1 VGPAVRLY
9 GKRFL
14 KNTLR
19 SAAYARNDFRDAI
32 VWEIN
37 SSQRYARVKIQ
48 GSNELIVA
56 YYPDAWGH
64 TPDWLS
70 EGRAVKIAHTCGTVG
85 RIEVVG
91 RILHPSPVSGEIL
104 PPIATGTDCVLS
116 GCELRAIPNGAR
128 MAVQVLTG
136 TYRISGTQYA
146 LGPISMLYGDAY
158 KMGDGGAM
166 ETVAGVVAIN
176 AAPSSGSFRYDLVCV
191 GADGFID
198 YVPGTASA
206 TPAIPSLPGSH
217 VQIGKQI
224 LVSGG
229 ATEITGADIGREYQA
244 PAPATV
250 TVTPADA
257 DLAWSELSTT
267 IVVQILDQYGNG
279 IGQVGNGWY
288 ITLEIAAGNG
298 TVSSSEEG
306 SSTAKIGMHAGANQA
321 RRRSPTPGISW
332 QRTPLPCSKRSWK
345 STMRCTVTERSSSA
359 MRPEIQCEE
368 EGVNTEVEQLLSEI
382 RGEMKAQTTLLLE
395 MAATLKKLSDHSAR
409 ASEEMGQ
416 RLKDTASLL
425 KGTPFEG
432 MARNLMTA
440 AKE

>member
-1 VGPAVRLY
+1 MRLY

-19 SAAYARNDFRDAI
+19 SAAYARNDLRDAI

-37 SSQRYARVKIQ
+37 SAQRYARVKIQ
-48 GSNELIVA
+48 GTNELIVA
-56 YYPDAWGH
+56 FYPDAWGH

-91 RILHPSPVSGEIL
+91 KGYYVPSPVSGDVL
-104 PPIATGTDCVLS
+104 PPIATGADCVMT

-136 TYRISGTQYA
+136 TYRISGTQYV
-146 LGPISMLYGDAY
+146 LGAISMLYGDAY

-176 AAPSSGSFRYDLVCV
+176 AAPSAGQFRYDLVCV
-191 GADGFID
+191 GVDGVID

-206 TPAIPSLPGSH
+206 TPAKPALSGSH
-217 VQIGKQI
+217 VQIGKCI

-250 TVTPADA
+250 TLAPADA

-267 IVVQILDQYGNG
+267 ITIQVLDQYGNP
-279 IGQVGNGWY
+279 IGQSGNGWY

-298 TVSSSEEG
+298 TISSAEEG
-306 SSTAKIGMHAGANQA
+306 SSTSKIGMHAGSNQNQA
-321 RRRSPTPGISW
+321 TFTYTRDQLATDESPVFEAV
-332 QRTPLPCSKRSWK
+332 L
-345 STMRCTVTERSSSA
+345 
-359 MRPEIQCEE
+359 EINYALY
-368 EGVNTEVEQLLSEI
+368 GYGKIIL
-382 RGEMKAQTTLLLE
+382 RD
-395 MAATLKKLSDHSAR
+395 AAGDP
-409 ASEEMGQ
+409 M
-416 RLKDTASLL
+416 
-425 KGTPFEG
+425 
-432 MARNLMTA
+432 
-440 AKE
+440 